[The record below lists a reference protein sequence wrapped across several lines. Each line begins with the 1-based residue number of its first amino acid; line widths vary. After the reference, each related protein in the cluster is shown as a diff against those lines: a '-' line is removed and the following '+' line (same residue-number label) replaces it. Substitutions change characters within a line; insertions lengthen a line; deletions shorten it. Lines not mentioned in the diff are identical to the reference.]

1 MPDKVYD
8 LEDRFVEFAARVIDV
23 VESLPNTRAGN
34 YLAGQLIRCGL
45 APALLY
51 GEAQSAESRDDFI
64 HKMKIIVKELKESRV
79 CLKLIIRK
87 QMIKP
92 VSRLNNLKDECEEL
106 IRIISK
112 SIDTARK
119 NNKKGNQ

>member
-1 MPDKVYD
+1 MPDKTYD
-8 LEDRFVEFAARVIDV
+8 LEDRFVEFAPRVIDV

-34 YLAGQLIRCGL
+34 YVAGQLIRCGL

-51 GEAQSAESRDDFI
+51 GEAQNAESRDDFI
-64 HKMKIIVKELKESRV
+64 HKMKIIVKELKESKV

-92 VSRLNNLKDECEEL
+92 ASRLNNLKDECEEL

-112 SIDTARK
+112 GIDTARK
-119 NNKKGNQ
+119 NNKKRT